1 MLSGWGVGVSRRRR
15 LHPCHAA
22 SVGFGATP
30 QGVNKPLGG
39 RVVGG
44 MCQRHSF
51 RGRFRKRNLKHAKEC
66 SIQQRRGFACGV
78 CRWKRRFGC
87 SRNSAV
93 SAARFESG
101 FRERDGQGQHWRG
114 PHSHGGFLKM
124 IVCES
129 GGHANGLTYFIFR
142 FLRRPLAT
150 NNLAQGV
157 VSTL

>member
-30 QGVNKPLGG
+30 QVLTKAPWGA
-39 RVVGG
+39 RSRG

-51 RGRFRKRNLKHAKEC
+51 KGYRF
-66 SIQQRRGFACGV
+66 I
-78 CRWKRRFGC
+78 
-87 SRNSAV
+87 
-93 SAARFESG
+93 
-101 FRERDGQGQHWRG
+101 
-114 PHSHGGFLKM
+114 
-124 IVCES
+124 
-129 GGHANGLTYFIFR
+129 
-142 FLRRPLAT
+142 AT

>member
-51 RGRFRKRNLKHAKEC
+51 E
-66 SIQQRRGFACGV
+66 
-78 CRWKRRFGC
+78 
-87 SRNSAV
+87 
-93 SAARFESG
+93 
-101 FRERDGQGQHWRG
+101 
-114 PHSHGGFLKM
+114 
-124 IVCES
+124 
-129 GGHANGLTYFIFR
+129 GLCFYS
-142 FLRRPLAT
+142 FLRPL
-150 NNLAQGV
+150 LCKGV
-157 VSTL
+157 VSTPYNHAAMQHWRLAPPIAA

>member
-39 RVVGG
+39 VVGECAKG
-44 MCQRHSF
+44 THL
-51 RGRFRKRNLKHAKEC
+51 RGYRF
-66 SIQQRRGFACGV
+66 I
-78 CRWKRRFGC
+78 
-87 SRNSAV
+87 
-93 SAARFESG
+93 
-101 FRERDGQGQHWRG
+101 
-114 PHSHGGFLKM
+114 
-124 IVCES
+124 
-129 GGHANGLTYFIFR
+129 
-142 FLRRPLAT
+142 AT

>member
-51 RGRFRKRNLKHAKEC
+51 E
-66 SIQQRRGFACGV
+66 
-78 CRWKRRFGC
+78 
-87 SRNSAV
+87 
-93 SAARFESG
+93 
-101 FRERDGQGQHWRG
+101 
-114 PHSHGGFLKM
+114 
-124 IVCES
+124 
-129 GGHANGLTYFIFR
+129 GL
-142 FLRRPLAT
+142 
-150 NNLAQGV
+150 
-157 VSTL
+157 

>member
-51 RGRFRKRNLKHAKEC
+51 KGLSFYSYEQPGTRCSEYTLKFAAWWHWLIASPIATMPPCYLTTFKC
-66 SIQQRRGFACGV
+66 S
-78 CRWKRRFGC
+78 C
-87 SRNSAV
+87 SASL
-93 SAARFESG
+93 
-101 FRERDGQGQHWRG
+101 W
-114 PHSHGGFLKM
+114 
-124 IVCES
+124 
-129 GGHANGLTYFIFR
+129 
-142 FLRRPLAT
+142 PLAEPFQPK
-150 NNLAQGV
+150 LGL
-157 VSTL
+157 SL